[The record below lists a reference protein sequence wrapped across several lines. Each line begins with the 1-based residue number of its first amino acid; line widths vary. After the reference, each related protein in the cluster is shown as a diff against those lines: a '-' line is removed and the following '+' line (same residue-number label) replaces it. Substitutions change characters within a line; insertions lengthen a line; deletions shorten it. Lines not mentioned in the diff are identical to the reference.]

1 MSKYHNFIKLI
12 PKYFQIVNKTQETV
26 PFELNKTQA
35 DFVDKMSEKNLI
47 LKARQ
52 LGFSSVILAIL
63 TLRFLFKEN
72 QRCVVVAHETGAT
85 QKLLDRVKFYIKSME
100 EKFKIKVPLKY
111 NSRSEMVNEG
121 MNSTFYIGTAGSRS
135 FGRGD
140 TLTALAFSEYAFFVD
155 PEIMLSGVLQALV
168 PEGLL
173 FIETT
178 ANGFNFF
185 KTLWDEGE
193 ERGFK
198 KSFYPPSWGYT
209 AEFLAK
215 KKKELKRLYP
225 QEYPKTALEAFLT
238 SGDLYFDKEALQY
251 YLENVKKPISLQ
263 FKL

>member
-1 MSKYHNFIKLI
+1 MSKYHDYIKLI
-12 PKYFQIVNKTQETV
+12 PKYFQIVDKTQQTV
-26 PFELNKTQA
+26 DFTLNKTQT
-35 DFVDKMSEKNLI
+35 DFVENMGEKNLI

-85 QKLLDRVKFYIKSME
+85 QKLLDRVKFYIKAME
-100 EKFKIKVPLKY
+100 QKFKIKVPLKY

-168 PEGLL
+168 PGGLL
-173 FIETT
+173 FVEST

-185 KTLWDEGE
+185 KTLWDEAE

-198 KSFYPPSWGYT
+198 KNFYSSVWGYSK
-209 AEFLAK
+209 EYLDK

-225 QEYPKTALEAFLT
+225 QEYPSTALQAFLT
-238 SGDLYFDKEALQY
+238 SGDPYFDKEALQH
-251 YLENVKKPISLQ
+251 YLENVKTPISLQ